1 MKISHTGFKCRKI
14 IEYLRKA
21 HQKIEDAFFTDEG
34 MKLQYYE
41 SQMAELVLLSFAKDK
56 RPILPVHDSFLILE
70 DVEKLLLERM
80 EASYQAI
87 LGKDIKIVTKKAK
100 PVKLPPSEDNV
111 FEYVMA
117 YSGWLNRNDAADAI
131 YGRQI

>member
-1 MKISHTGFKCRKI
+1 
-14 IEYLRKA
+14 
-21 HQKIEDAFFTDEG
+21 
-34 MKLQYYE
+34 
-41 SQMAELVLLSFAKDK
+41 MAELVLLSFAKDK